1 MKKLTKKVIT
11 TLSNDCKSLKKYAN
25 KTTLLLLFILIII
38 SYLSSIYVINNKI
51 DIGSIRNFNIW
62 SMFLFML
69 VYSFVFGYFVF
80 PIKKYNDF
88 IYRRRYLI
96 CFFIFLVLVL
106 GKFNGSSIGMWNK
119 SVEPSEDFSSNT
131 IIGENRAIRSDEWRV
146 NTPYAFSQK
155 YNNYKYFSNLPRGTK
170 TDMFSTIFVPV
181 KDILILARPFNIG
194 YLLFGE
200 EYGLSIYWY
209 GRLIA
214 LLLVTFEM
222 FMLITDK
229 KRLPSVVGTFLIAG
243 SSAVQWW
250 YSNYIIDLLISGQL
264 CLLIFN
270 AMLNTKNKKLKVL
283 YSVLIAFS
291 FNWFALTLY
300 PAWQIPLGYMYLL
313 MAIWII
319 AKNKTNTTLKDYSYL
334 LISFAIIVLFILRYF
349 VLGIDTIKII
359 MSTAY
364 PGKRMETGGNIG
376 IYNFIYPISIF
387 FPVYD
392 YLNPC
397 EASGTYSLFPV
408 PIIISIFYLVKNRK
422 LEEKDKEKLLLT
434 MLTMLCIILSLY
446 TMVKFPKIVAK
457 ATLLNMSPANRIY
470 PIVSIICTYI
480 LIMLIGK
487 IKVEKKLTKCFLFI
501 VSVVISIIILHIGI
515 SAKSDYMTTKKFI
528 VAAIILIIAMYT
540 FLTSY
545 RRKNMLIFSVVMI
558 LLGISNI
565 LLVNPV
571 NIGTGVTHNKSA
583 AKEIRKI
590 VKQDNDGKW
599 ISLDSSELQNY
610 VLMNGGRVINST
622 NIYPNLK
629 LWKKID
635 KNGKYNKIYNRY
647 AHIIISLTQN
657 KTDFELTHEDVF
669 KLNLKCNDINK
680 LKVNYVISN
689 NKLSVCQANFNEIYH
704 KDNIWIYKFTR

>member
-1 MKKLTKKVIT
+1 MKKLTKKVII
-11 TLSNDCKSLKKYAN
+11 TLSSDCKSLKKYAN
-25 KTTLLLLFILIII
+25 KTTILLLFILIII
-38 SYLSSIYVINNKI
+38 SYLSSVYVINNKI

-62 SMFLFML
+62 LMLLFML
-69 VYSFVFGYFVF
+69 VYSFIFGYFVF

-88 IYRRRYLI
+88 IYRRRYLM
-96 CFFIFLVLVL
+96 CFLIFLVLVL

-131 IIGENRAIRSDEWRV
+131 IIGENRAIRSDEWLV

-155 YNNYKYFSNLPRGTK
+155 YNNYKYFSNMPRGTK

-194 YLLFGE
+194 YLIFGE

-222 FMLITDK
+222 FMLITDR

-243 SSAVQWW
+243 SSAIQWW
-250 YSNYIIDLLISGQL
+250 YSNYIIDLLISGQI
-264 CLLIFN
+264 CLLMFN

-283 YSVLIAFS
+283 YSVLISFS

-313 MAIWII
+313 IAIWII
-319 AKNKTNTTLKDYSYL
+319 VKNKENTTLKDYSYL
-334 LISFAIIVLFILRYF
+334 LISFVIIALFIFRYF
-349 VLGIDTIKII
+349 MLGIDTIKII

-364 PGKRMETGGNIG
+364 PGKRMETGGNSG

-387 FPVYD
+387 FPVND

-397 EASGTYSLFPV
+397 EASGTYSLFPI
-408 PIIISIFYLVKNRK
+408 PIIISIIYLVKNRK
-422 LEEKDKEKLLLT
+422 LEDKDKEKLLLT
-434 MLTMLCIILSLY
+434 MLTVLCIILSLY
-446 TMVKFPKIVAK
+446 TMVKFPKIIAK
-457 ATLLNMSPANRIY
+457 ATLLSMSLAKRIY
-470 PIVSIICTYI
+470 PIASIICTYI

-487 IKVEKKLTKCFLFI
+487 IKVEKKLTKCILFI
-501 VSVVISIIILHIGI
+501 VSVIISIIILHIGI
-515 SAKSDYMTTKKFI
+515 SARPEYMTTKKFI
-528 VAAIILIIAMYT
+528 TASIILIIAMYT